1 MRLVAILPAFGAEP
15 GDVALIAVGNEPPRP
30 FRLGAT
36 IKDDLYVQDVGSQK
50 VHLAARQGGEGIV
63 LELPASGRAVPA
75 APVAVQDRTSGGA
88 ATAASEAHFDASPI
102 VPPHPEM
109 TAPRAADAGTP
120 GSYWARMRDGNPDAT
135 TGSADRAVPGPD
147 PVRR

>member
-1 MRLVAILPAFGAEP
+1 MRLTAILPAFGAEP
-15 GDVALIAVGNEPPRP
+15 GDVALISVDDEPPRP

-36 IKDDLYVQDVGSQK
+36 IKDDLFVQDVGSQT
-50 VHLAARQGGEGIV
+50 VQLASRQSGDVIV
-63 LELPASGRAVPA
+63 LELPLSGRTVPA
-75 APVAVQDRTSGGA
+75 AAVAARDRTTVGS
-88 ATAASEAHFDASPI
+88 ATAVSEAHFDASPI

-120 GSYWARMRDGNPDAT
+120 GSYWARMREEHREAT
-135 TGSADRAVPGPD
+135 TGSVERAERGPD